1 MHARYLVRFDDICPT
16 MNWSLWASIEEVL
29 HACGVQPILAVVP
42 DNRDPKLQV
51 EPPRPDFWGWV
62 REKQTAGW
70 SIALHG
76 YQHLYETTDA
86 GLLGINARSEF
97 AGLPFERQREKLLRA
112 VEVFHSHG
120 IRLEAFVAPAHS
132 FDQHTLL
139 VLQELGITVISDGFF
154 LYPRVHQGMLWVPQ
168 QMWQFR
174 PAPLGVWTVC
184 FHHNRLGARDLR
196 RLIVDIQRFARFTT
210 SLQDIVHT
218 YRNRGSRPI
227 DILFARLWRLVLR
240 AKLAAKAALAATSE
254 AVL

>member
-120 IRLEAFVAPAHS
+120 IRPEAFVAPAHS

-154 LYPRVHQGMLWVPQ
+154 PTPVCIRGCCGCRSRCGSSARHLSAYGPSASITTGSVRV
-168 QMWQFR
+168 
-174 PAPLGVWTVC
+174 TC
-184 FHHNRLGARDLR
+184 D
-196 RLIVDIQRFARFTT
+196 D
-210 SLQDIVHT
+210 
-218 YRNRGSRPI
+218 
-227 DILFARLWRLVLR
+227 
-240 AKLAAKAALAATSE
+240 
-254 AVL
+254 

>member
-1 MHARYLVRFDDICPT
+1 VAARFLLRLDDLCPT
-16 MNWSLWASIEEVL
+16 ADWQRWGRLEAIL
-29 HACGVQPILAVVP
+29 DAAGVKPIVAVVP
-42 DNRDPKLQV
+42 ENQDPSLRLD
-51 EPPRPDFWGWV
+51 EPRRDFWEWLQRKSLQGWCV
-62 REKQTAGW
+62 
-70 SIALHG
+70 ALHG

-86 GLLGINARSEF
+86 GLLGINAQSEF

-154 LYPRVHQGMLWVPQ
+154 YPRVHQGMLWVPQ